1 MEKSGC
7 GGAGRQ
13 LLWLIIVSV
22 LEWYQLDLSCNLT
35 EQIHIINA
43 KSIVLNIC
51 LIMVVNV
58 LFNLL
63 VNRLWLTMAVSEA
76 VWTAVALINY
86 YVIQY
91 HGMPFTISELQNL
104 NTALNVLKSYHL
116 EIGVIP
122 IKIIIIFGSVIV
134 YSFYKR
140 KKETICKRSIQ
151 TIALPGISVL

>member
-1 MEKSGC
+1 MEKSDC

-13 LLWLIIVSV
+13 LFWLIIVSV
-22 LEWYQLDLSCNLT
+22 FEWYQLDLSCNLT
-35 EQIHIINA
+35 EQVHSINA

-58 LFNLL
+58 LFYLL

-91 HGMPFTISELQNL
+91 HGMPFTVSELKNL

-122 IKIIIIFGSVIV
+122 IKIIIIFGSVII

-140 KKETICKRSIQ
+140 KKEMICKRSIQ
-151 TIALPGISVL
+151 TSQGSVS

>member
-1 MEKSGC
+1 
-7 GGAGRQ
+7 
-13 LLWLIIVSV
+13 
-22 LEWYQLDLSCNLT
+22 
-35 EQIHIINA
+35 
-43 KSIVLNIC
+43 
-51 LIMVVNV
+51 MVVNV